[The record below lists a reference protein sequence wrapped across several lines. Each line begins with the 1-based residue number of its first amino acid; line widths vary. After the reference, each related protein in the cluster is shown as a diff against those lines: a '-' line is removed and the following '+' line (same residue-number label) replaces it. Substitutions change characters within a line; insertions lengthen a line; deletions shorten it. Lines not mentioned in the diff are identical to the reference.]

1 MPRKPVDIKP
11 TDYPILRERGLLHPF
26 PAFRRGRVRAEPANG
41 SRDWSLVGFGATP
54 QGLKSPIS
62 ALFKVRLGLLFSA
75 QLFHRLLDTTYMI
88 IIQRFPPATTAVSP
102 VSFVPFIF
110 TYPDSPRAINS
121 RSTICKHGRHFPRYF
136 SILSSQN
143 CTALS
148 NQPSATVPSPSPN
161 PWGSPSKTSIS
172 AFVPCSCISLILSS
186 IVP

>member
-75 QLFHRLLDTTYMI
+75 QLFHRLLDTT
-88 IIQRFPPATTAVSP
+88 IQSLPHGLQPASHQYRQVKQQ
-102 VSFVPFIF
+102 
-110 TYPDSPRAINS
+110 DE
-121 RSTICKHGRHFPRYF
+121 H
-136 SILSSQN
+136 
-143 CTALS
+143 
-148 NQPSATVPSPSPN
+148 
-161 PWGSPSKTSIS
+161 
-172 AFVPCSCISLILSS
+172 
-186 IVP
+186 

>member
-75 QLFHRLLDTTYMI
+75 QLFHRLLDTTLPQI
-88 IIQRFPPATTAVSP
+88 ANIGIVTA
-102 VSFVPFIF
+102 
-110 TYPDSPRAINS
+110 
-121 RSTICKHGRHFPRYF
+121 
-136 SILSSQN
+136 
-143 CTALS
+143 
-148 NQPSATVPSPSPN
+148 
-161 PWGSPSKTSIS
+161 
-172 AFVPCSCISLILSS
+172 
-186 IVP
+186 

>member
-75 QLFHRLLDTTYMI
+75 QLFHRLLDTTKPVCFLSI
-88 IIQRFPPATTAVSP
+88 IKQQAG
-102 VSFVPFIF
+102 
-110 TYPDSPRAINS
+110 N
-121 RSTICKHGRHFPRYF
+121 GNQ
-136 SILSSQN
+136 ILSCLSVYLFHSHSICNTPFFSRKTSQN
-143 CTALS
+143 ALNVYLEINRPPQIIAFKNTGKRETAD
-148 NQPSATVPSPSPN
+148 
-161 PWGSPSKTSIS
+161 
-172 AFVPCSCISLILSS
+172 C
-186 IVP
+186 